1 MKRQLKNMIV
11 VAVAGC
17 LALLSG
23 CSQRHDYVP
32 FENAEIGI
40 LYSTDN
46 QNISKI
52 EWFDE
57 GLRSLGTEEYPFA
70 GASVSQSNAHLNNG
84 CVYLAPTG
92 LENKKD
98 YGKIAVIDPIQG
110 RFQEIDTGRVNQYD
124 CDVEGDYAVLTSNLN
139 GTCSIDLIHLATKEM
154 KTITQS
160 DNGLICTQ
168 PILINGKVNAVAL
181 NDQQYYI
188 CSCNFE
194 YDTTEIIAEL
204 PNETTTYLER
214 HGSDLVYLSNG
225 TLVKYHTQTGESDYV
240 SLSRTNALNLNIA
253 GDVAW
258 IAYTDPFNEDSESVI
273 EARDYDSGKI
283 MGRVFVKGAVL
294 QMETDNQRLL
304 VRINDSVVIYTFDG
318 KELTETNRISCK
330 KDGLYFGGFFYLS
343 GR

>member
-1 MKRQLKNMIV
+1 MKRQLKNTIV

-110 RFQEIDTGRVNQYD
+110 RF
-124 CDVEGDYAVLTSNLN
+124 
-139 GTCSIDLIHLATKEM
+139 
-154 KTITQS
+154 
-160 DNGLICTQ
+160 
-168 PILINGKVNAVAL
+168 
-181 NDQQYYI
+181 
-188 CSCNFE
+188 
-194 YDTTEIIAEL
+194 
-204 PNETTTYLER
+204 
-214 HGSDLVYLSNG
+214 
-225 TLVKYHTQTGESDYV
+225 
-240 SLSRTNALNLNIA
+240 
-253 GDVAW
+253 
-258 IAYTDPFNEDSESVI
+258 
-273 EARDYDSGKI
+273 
-283 MGRVFVKGAVL
+283 
-294 QMETDNQRLL
+294 
-304 VRINDSVVIYTFDG
+304 
-318 KELTETNRISCK
+318 
-330 KDGLYFGGFFYLS
+330 
-343 GR
+343 